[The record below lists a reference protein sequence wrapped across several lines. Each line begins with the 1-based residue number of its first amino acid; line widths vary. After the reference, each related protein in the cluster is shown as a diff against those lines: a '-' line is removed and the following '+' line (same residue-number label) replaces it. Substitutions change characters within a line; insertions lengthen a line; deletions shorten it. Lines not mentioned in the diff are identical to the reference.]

1 LYVTHLAHLD
11 SVLDHLL
18 LNVLFVRFKELNVV
32 LSDIAYAQLVNTLMV
47 IIVMIAMVIVRLAM
61 DHAMKIA

>member
-1 LYVTHLAHLD
+1 VTHLAHLD

-32 LSDIAYAQLVNTLMV
+32 LSDIAYAQLDDTLMV
-47 IIVMIAMVIVRLAM
+47 IVVAGAMVIVRLAM